1 MPGVYFLKSHGKNKK
16 SNLTVTKFKCR
27 CLYYRFREMK
37 NHDELIGRC
46 KAGQRDAQL
55 EIYRQYYRP
64 MYNTC
69 LRIVKISADAEDIM
83 QNSFIDAFRN
93 IRKYRGE
100 APFNAWLRRIV
111 INNSI
116 RHIKHKSQIIELTDA
131 IPDFAYE
138 PDDYREE
145 FVEMRIEGIKKA
157 MYQIRDEYRII
168 LSLNLFE
175 GMDLEEIG
183 DILKLNPGNVRTR
196 LSRARAA
203 LIAELK
209 NQDHTIAARG

>member
-1 MPGVYFLKSHGKNKK
+1 ME
-16 SNLTVTKFKCR
+16 NLD
-27 CLYYRFREMK
+27 
-37 NHDELIGRC
+37 NLIGRC
-46 KAGQRDAQL
+46 KAGQNDAQL
-55 EIYRQYYRP
+55 AIYRQYYRP

-116 RHIKHKSQIIELTDA
+116 RHIRQRIPAVELNDA
-131 IPDFAYE
+131 IPDVVYE

-157 MYQIRDEYRII
+157 MDQIRDDYRII

-203 LIAELK
+203 LVAQLK
-209 NQDHTIAARG
+209 NQDHTLAARG